1 MRTTKLTIACVV
13 LTIAALSS
21 AHGAE
26 IGGPHSMSSPAV
38 NQIFDPY
45 QDYRIRVLIY
55 GRVVAGVETVCWP
68 ARPDSKVE
76 SDREEKSA
84 RALHDALMARAN
96 QKGQETVVIPD
107 ARIFTRAIGC
117 DDNSPGRWAK
127 WEAFTLVRGVT
138 HDPGFEQWMKGGH
151 RGVRDVRLATYN
163 LAGNMTESWSIH
175 RAWVSQYS
183 AQPVAE
189 VGSNT
194 TVIEQIKLENEGWEQ
209 DVLPPKK

>member
-13 LTIAALSS
+13 LTIAVLSS
-21 AHGAE
+21 AVAAE

-38 NQIFDPY
+38 NQKFDPY
-45 QDYRIRVLIY
+45 QDYRIRVLID
-55 GRVVAGVETVCWP
+55 GRVVAGVQTVCWP

-84 RALHDALMARAN
+84 RALYDAFMARAN
-96 QKGQETVVIPD
+96 QKGQETIVVPD
-107 ARIFTRAIGC
+107 ARVLTRALGC
-117 DDNSPGRWAK
+117 DDNSPGLRTK
-127 WEAFTLVRGVT
+127 WEAFTLVRGAT

-151 RGVRDVRLATYN
+151 RGARDVRLATYN
-163 LAGNMTESWSIH
+163 LAGSMKASWSIH

-183 AQPVAE
+183 AQPVPD

-194 TVIEQIKLENEGWEQ
+194 TVIEHIKLENEGWEQ
-209 DVLPPKK
+209 DVMPPKK